1 MDNIVI
7 NWLIAYL
14 LIITYS
20 SFKKNIQIII
30 IDIISILIQPFRLIN
45 QIINQIKNRK

>member
-20 SFKKNIQIII
+20 SLKKNIQIII